1 MVSALREQDGQFRL
15 TTKKGGFTMMD
26 LSNLSRKGL
35 EEALQKALSLLPPE
49 GVEEVVA
56 TFPERLPA
64 IDHTKQKTSEA
75 LGITEKSFYTV
86 AEAVE
91 ELARRFAQ
99 GGEQLRSVHV
109 QSILRTWSTYDERE
123 KALFAVL
130 LAEATLRH
138 LAKLF
143 AERFAEV
150 VIQARRREAEDEGH

>member
-1 MVSALREQDGQFRL
+1 M
-15 TTKKGGFTMMD
+15 KKGGFTMMD